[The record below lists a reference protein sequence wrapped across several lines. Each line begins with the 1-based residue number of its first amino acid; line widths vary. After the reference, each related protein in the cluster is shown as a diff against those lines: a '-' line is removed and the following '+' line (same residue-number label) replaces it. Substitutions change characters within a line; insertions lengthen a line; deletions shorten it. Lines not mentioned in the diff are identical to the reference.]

1 MPFPGEHLRVSQM
14 WLERRNSGPKI
25 CTRTVSYKQRRSF
38 PPNPHSPL
46 NPPPSP
52 LPPASDALLKT
63 KLLHGY
69 SRCTQH
75 TGLLCVTNF
84 PLYSSHLD
92 FDFLAP
98 SLVTVRQDSV
108 CVHALQTLIYIH
120 LHTSTYIC
128 MREICK
134 TADFLLAEKL
144 PKPNHNLHRFYIYTF
159 SDIISIFNGPSAES
173 RHLRT
178 TKSRSR
184 RRGRSKS
191 ASWLI
196 SPSQQHLRHPAL
208 ISRVSKIHTT
218 NFLGTPLLPLPRQLY
233 LEIRARSRA
242 HRNEPSL

>member
-25 CTRTVSYKQRRSF
+25 CTHTVSYKQRRSF
-38 PPNPHSPL
+38 PPKSPL
-46 NPPPSP
+46 PPSPTPPSP

-120 LHTSTYIC
+120 LHTYVC
-128 MREICK
+128 GR
-134 TADFLLAEKL
+134 FVKL
-144 PKPNHNLHRFYIYTF
+144 PIFSWQKNYLSRIITCIDSISTLSAISYLSLMVPPPTLGTF
-159 SDIISIFNGPSAES
+159 EPRSRDRADEAAQS
-173 RHLRT
+173 RHRGLY
-178 TKSRSR
+178 R
-184 RRGRSKS
+184 RVNNTF
-191 ASWLI
+191 AI
-196 SPSQQHLRHPAL
+196 
-208 ISRVSKIHTT
+208 
-218 NFLGTPLLPLPRQLY
+218 
-233 LEIRARSRA
+233 
-242 HRNEPSL
+242 